1 MEQILKTLGPTFL
14 NLKEF
19 GFVYGVQGTLFR
31 RNFEKL
37 WFSECVTKSKYNV
50 FYIPSNT
57 LLSGIKDLSN
67 VGVDHIPFG
76 IAEMDDVKNT
86 WNQLYMPA
94 KSKKSMSHRIA
105 KVTTVYEGDDSIIS
119 IKDLFYKKQRERR
132 SWWRKIS
139 ENPSIY
145 YVSEVKKEKGKE
157 YSEIQ
162 AQFPFGNIV
171 VETIHFKK
179 NASKFLP
186 EVRFLVDY
194 LNNKNFSN
202 F

>member
-1 MEQILKTLGPTFL
+1 MIMEQVLKTLGPTFL
-14 NLKEF
+14 SLKEF

-37 WFSECVTKSKYNV
+37 WFSECVTKSKHNV
-50 FYIPSNT
+50 FFIPSNT
-57 LLSGIKDLSN
+57 LLSGIKDLSIIGIDS
-67 VGVDHIPFG
+67 VPFG
-76 IAEMDDVKNT
+76 IVEVEDVKNT
-86 WNQLYMPA
+86 WNQSHMPF
-94 KSKKSMSHRIA
+94 KSKKSILHKIA
-105 KVTTVYEGDDSIIS
+105 KVTTVYKGDDAITS

-145 YVSEVKKEKGKE
+145 YVSEVKKDKGKE

-179 NASKFLP
+179 NASKFIP
-186 EVRFLVDY
+186 EVRGLFYCLY
-194 LNNKNFSN
+194 YKLF
-202 F
+202 